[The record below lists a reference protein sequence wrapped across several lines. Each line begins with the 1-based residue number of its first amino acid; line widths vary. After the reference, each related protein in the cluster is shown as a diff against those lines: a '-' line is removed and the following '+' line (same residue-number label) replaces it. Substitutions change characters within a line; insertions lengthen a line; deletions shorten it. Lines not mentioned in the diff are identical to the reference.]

1 MADIATVFGWM
12 PSAMDPMSAPE
23 LMGWRTKAVKRH
35 NPES

>member
-1 MADIATVFGWM
+1 MADLATVFGWT
-12 PSAMDPMSAPE
+12 PSAMNPMSLSE